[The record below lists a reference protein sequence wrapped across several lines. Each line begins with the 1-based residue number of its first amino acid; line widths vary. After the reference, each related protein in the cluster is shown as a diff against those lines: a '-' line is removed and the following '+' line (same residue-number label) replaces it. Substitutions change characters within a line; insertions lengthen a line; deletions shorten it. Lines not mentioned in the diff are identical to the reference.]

1 VVTDGAG
8 VSGTA
13 DVGAQTLVR
22 SAKASAGLT
31 TTLKGRLLTVAVKAK
46 GAEAPRGKK
55 LVTVSVGKK
64 VLMAD
69 LKAHGKAKVKLPKV
83 EKGTKIKIKFVGT
96 SAVAS
101 ATKVIK
107 AK

>member
-1 VVTDGAG
+1 V
-8 VSGTA
+8 
-13 DVGAQTLVR
+13 
-22 SAKASAGLT
+22 
-31 TTLKGRLLTVAVKAK
+31 LK
-46 GAEAPRGKK
+46 
-55 LVTVSVGKK
+55 
-64 VLMAD
+64 AD

-83 EKGTKIKIKFVGT
+83 KKGTKIKVKFVGT